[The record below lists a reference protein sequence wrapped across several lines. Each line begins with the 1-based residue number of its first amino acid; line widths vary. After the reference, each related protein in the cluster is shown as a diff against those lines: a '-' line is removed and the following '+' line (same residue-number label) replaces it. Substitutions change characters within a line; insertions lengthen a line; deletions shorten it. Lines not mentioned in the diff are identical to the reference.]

1 MGWWASDIFR
11 VFVPFWLFPGGIE
24 LMMKTWRKISE
35 PIYQD
40 GDQGRDNE
48 DGNDKVLMTL
58 GQNYDM
64 TYNDSDKGEC

>member
-1 MGWWASDIFR
+1 
-11 VFVPFWLFPGGIE
+11 
-24 LMMKTWRKISE
+24 MMKTWRKISE